1 MVETVMYPDLVGDI
15 MDWEG
20 GAMSEAAEAAFFQ
33 RLKDSGM
40 IYHLQG
46 CYQRRLRDLMEAG
59 FVK

>member
-1 MVETVMYPDLVGDI
+1 METTMYPDLVSDI

-20 GAMSEAAEAAFFQ
+20 GVMSEEAETAFFQ

-46 CYQRRLRDLMEAG
+46 CYQRRMRDLIGAG
-59 FVK
+59 LVK